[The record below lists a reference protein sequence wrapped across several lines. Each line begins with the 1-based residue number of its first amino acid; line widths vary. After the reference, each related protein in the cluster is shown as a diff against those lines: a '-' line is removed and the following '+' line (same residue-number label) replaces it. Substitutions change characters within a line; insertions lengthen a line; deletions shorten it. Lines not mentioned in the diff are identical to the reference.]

1 MAQKQQQMAVIWNS
15 RSGWSEDQQNAA
27 AVRGILARGD
37 YSVDFHRI
45 EKGDDLVEACR
56 CCLNSGA
63 KILVAAGGDGT
74 VNAVASS
81 VVNSAASLGVIPAG
95 TLNHFAR
102 DLAIPVDPEAAAQAL
117 GGGREVSVDVGA
129 VNGRIFINNSVLG
142 LYPVYRAAKEA
153 FERKGLK
160 STRLGRFFAVI
171 GGMLRVFW
179 RLPHLQLRL
188 IVNGTDRHI
197 RTAFVLIANNEHELE
212 DWNIGRRRSLHEG
225 LLWVYALRPCSR
237 WALLKFFVL
246 FVFKRFRER
255 DAFDVFK
262 VRELYIEARRRR
274 HVRVGI
280 DGEIVQLENPLR
292 YESLPG
298 ALRVIAPA
306 AYFEGKAGINAAAQ
320 IETV

>member
-1 MAQKQQQMAVIWNS
+1 MAVIWNS

-27 AVRGILARGD
+27 AVRDILARAD
-37 YSVDFHRI
+37 YALDFHRI
-45 EKGDDLVEACR
+45 EKGDDLLETCR
-56 CCLNSGA
+56 NCLNSGA
-63 KILVAAGGDGT
+63 RVLVAAGGDGT

-81 VVNSAASLGVIPAG
+81 VVNSDVRLGVIPAG

-102 DLAIPVDPEAAAQAL
+102 DLAIPIDPGAAAHAL
-117 GGGREVSVDVGA
+117 AAGREASVDVGA

-171 GGMLRVFW
+171 GGILRVFW
-179 RLPHLQLRL
+179 RLPHLHLRF
-188 IVNGTDRHI
+188 IVNGTDRDM
-197 RTAFVLIANNEHELE
+197 RTAFVLVANNEHELE
-212 DWNIGRRRSLHEG
+212 DWNIGRRRSLGEG

-246 FVFKRFRER
+246 FVFKRFRKR

-262 VRELYIEARRRR
+262 VRELHIEARRRR
-274 HVRVGI
+274 HIRVGV
-280 DGEIVQLENPLR
+280 DGEIVQLENPLY
-292 YESLPG
+292 YESLPR

-306 AYFEGKAGINAAAQ
+306 AYFEGKAGMNATATE